1 MHTGGSLL
9 PCGRCSDHGTKCR
22 PFEGQPQAEFRGL
35 PVRGYWKPRELLFRA
50 GEPLGP
56 VFKITEGIAALF
68 DMLPD
73 GRRQL
78 IKLLWPG
85 ALCGYLSENGRYSFE
100 GEALTNVHACSFAR
114 DSFDSSVAH
123 DPAFAAALRREMSE
137 VFEEFGRH
145 MTTLGQLDSVERVA
159 DFLLDMQRALASD
172 IHTLP
177 IRLPIKRRQMA
188 NYLGLRAE
196 TVSRA
201 FSELL
206 RRRLIVLEGDVVTI
220 IDLAGLAVSAGRSA
234 SQDAQAYSAVVN
246 Q

>member
-1 MHTGGSLL
+1 MHTGVSLL

-145 MTTLGQLDSVERVA
+145 MTTLGQLEFGRARGRLLARYAEGPCLGYPYLTDPSAYKAEADGKLSRSTCRDSEQG
-159 DFLLDMQRALASD
+159 FQ
-172 IHTLP
+172 
-177 IRLPIKRRQMA
+177 
-188 NYLGLRAE
+188 
-196 TVSRA
+196 
-201 FSELL
+201 
-206 RRRLIVLEGDVVTI
+206 
-220 IDLAGLAVSAGRSA
+220 
-234 SQDAQAYSAVVN
+234 
-246 Q
+246 